1 MYALLRLISV
11 SAEKMMQ
18 LPMYGFK
25 IKNKIYRTISGG
37 DTKWLQ
43 TAYRIW
49 SSIVVYIKIWIPSLI
64 FEKCDLTALPDGK
77 R

>member
-1 MYALLRLISV
+1 VYALLRLISV

-43 TAYRIW
+43 TA
-49 SSIVVYIKIWIPSLI
+49 
-64 FEKCDLTALPDGK
+64 
-77 R
+77 